1 MKEMIVLNLR
11 WLFMQLMQGWWRD
24 PHMEPLVVGA
34 MEIVARHIGVIDDD
48 CTDIWT
54 AYERFVDEY
63 LSEYIIPTLEEER
76 IAVYELHLEYVIEE
90 TMFVLLDTLG
100 TRRLGAE
107 LVYYDPY
114 FNLGYLCDT
123 ESVMSL

>member
-34 MEIVARHIGVIDDD
+34 MEIVARHIGVNDDD

-76 IAVYELHLEYVIEE
+76 IAVYEQHLQHVIEE

>member
-34 MEIVARHIGVIDDD
+34 MEIVARHIGVNDDD
-48 CTDIWT
+48 CTDLWVE
-54 AYERFVDEY
+54 YERFFDEY
-63 LSEYIIPTLEEER
+63 ISEYVIPTLDEAQVAR
-76 IAVYELHLEYVIEE
+76 YEKHLQHVIEE

-100 TRRLGAE
+100 VRRLGAE
-107 LVYYDPY
+107 LVYSDPY
-114 FNLGYLCDT
+114 FNVGYLCDM
-123 ESVMSL
+123 ESVTSS

>member
-24 PHMEPLVVGA
+24 PHMERLVVTT
-34 MEIVARHIGVIDDD
+34 MEIVAQHIGTEDDD
-48 CTDIWT
+48 LTDMWIN
-54 AYERFVDEY
+54 YEQMVDEY
-63 LSEYIIPTLEEER
+63 LSEYVFTTMTQEEV
-76 IAVYELHLEYVIEE
+76 AVYPNYLNTVIEE
-90 TMFVLLDTLG
+90 TMAALLDSLG
-100 TRRLGAE
+100 TRRLGAK
-107 LVYYDPY
+107 LVYSDPY